1 MKNFLK
7 LVEENTPG
15 NSKYEIVL
23 RGPDGDVS
31 KVDLSGTEYAYDLFM
46 NIKKIIEMGEDIEVP
61 AEDES
66 GVLSPDETDAL
77 KVAGD
82 LVKDPRRRSFQR
94 DPKKTL
100 ERALGDMY
108 KKVAAKVKA
117 VAQKV

>member
-31 KVDLSGTEYAYDLFM
+31 KVDLSGTE
-46 NIKKIIEMGEDIEVP
+46 
-61 AEDES
+61 
-66 GVLSPDETDAL
+66 SPDETDAL